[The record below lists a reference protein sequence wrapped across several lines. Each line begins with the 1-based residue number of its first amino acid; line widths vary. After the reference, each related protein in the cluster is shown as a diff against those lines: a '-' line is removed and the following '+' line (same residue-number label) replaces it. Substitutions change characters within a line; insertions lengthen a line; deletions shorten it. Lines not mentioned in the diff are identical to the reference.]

1 MSFKK
6 TAVCVA
12 LALASF
18 ASAGVMAAD
27 PVTYDT
33 TAGKVHFDGSIVNTP
48 CTITTK
54 NADLTVTLGQVQKTV
69 FAAIGDKSPDVSF
82 DIVLD
87 DCDVTTAK
95 TAEVAFSGAGVGDGS
110 ILALDG
116 GGATGVGIEFAEN
129 SGTAIKLGDKS
140 AAQDLFSGAG
150 GVVNSLHYKAHYKS
164 FAALAD
170 IATGKATATADF
182 TISYQ

>member
-54 NADLTVTLGQVQKTV
+54 NADLTVTLGQVQKSV
-69 FAAIGDKSPDVSF
+69 FATKGDTSPDVGI
-82 DIVLD
+82 DIALD
-87 DCDVTTAK
+87 NCDVTTAK
-95 TAEVAFSGAGVGDGS
+95 TAEVTFSGSAADDGTV
-110 ILALDG
+110 LAIDA
-116 GGATGVGIEFAEN
+116 GGASGVAIEFAEN
-129 SGTAIKLGDKS
+129 SGTAMKLGVASS
-140 AAQDLFSGAG
+140 AQNLVSGSG
-150 GVVNSLHYKAHYKS
+150 GTINTLHYKAHYKS
-164 FAALAD
+164 IVDLAS
-170 IATGKATATADF
+170 ITTGKATATADF

>member
-33 TAGKVHFDGSIVNTP
+33 TVGKVHFDGSIVNTP

-69 FAAIGDKSPDVSF
+69 FTASGSKSPDVSF

-95 TAEVAFSGAGVGDGS
+95 TAEVVFSGAGVGDGS

-140 AAQDLFSGAG
+140 AAQNLFSGSG
-150 GVVNSLHYKAHYKS
+150 GVINSLHYKARYKS
-164 FAALAD
+164 FVTD
-170 IATGKATATADF
+170 VTTGKATATADF